1 MRPLRIKASAYPVS
15 SSNIQ
20 GLQEMTD
27 TEIEQYYAAIL
38 TKDFADNTDGTGTAE
53 LNVTTDASGSGT
65 TIGTATDTKRDD
77 AVGTHPTDGASSTVT
92 TYTAKQVE
100 TSASESITN
109 RPLGYESSGTVG
121 MHEFTDSELD
131 SDILDKVV
139 DDFVAQGDYTIGQYK
154 LATSS
159 PSGGTWTA
167 RYTLTDTEV
176 DGDSQNYYIWQKTAA
191 TTSANTNYKP
201 LKVTGGGAGVQE
213 MTVAEMEQV
222 VPNMRN
228 YMISSGKG
236 KYVLQASAPGS
247 GTWVDQGSFTDTRK
261 EVTAQNYTGAYAG
274 SYTGNYTGNYTGAK
288 NYAGSYTGAKSYSGS
303 YVGTSGYSGTYTGT
317 SGYSGTYTGG
327 YTGNYAANYSGY
339 AGTSYSGTYSGSYT
353 GYYTGAK
360 NYTGYYTG
368 AKTYGGTYVGTSN
381 YAGTYT
387 GTSAYS
393 GTYSGT
399 YTGYYSGTYAGDTIQ
414 DTSEN
419 VATVKLWLRT
429 A

>member
-27 TEIEQYYAAIL
+27 AEIEQYYSAIL
-38 TKDFADNTDGTGTAE
+38 TKDFADNTDGSGTAE
-53 LNVTTDASGSGT
+53 ININGGSGT
-65 TIGTATDTKRDD
+65 SIGTATDTKRDD

-92 TYTAKQVE
+92 TYTAKQIE
-100 TSASESITN
+100 SAASESITN

-154 LATSS
+154 LSTSS
-159 PSGGTWTA
+159 PSGGTWTS
-167 RYTLTDTEV
+167 RYTLANTEV
-176 DGDSQNYYIWQKTAA
+176 DGTTTNYYIWQKTTA
-191 TTSANTNYKP
+191 TSSAVDNYKP

-222 VPNMRN
+222 VPNLRN

-247 GTWVDQGSFTDTRK
+247 GTWVDQGSFIDTKK
-261 EVTAQNYTGAYAG
+261 EVTAQNYTGAYSG
-274 SYTGNYTGNYTGAK
+274 TYTGAYTGGYTGAK
-288 NYAGSYTGAKSYSGS
+288 NYAGNYTGAKN
-303 YVGTSGYSGTYTGT
+303 YSGTYTGT
-317 SGYSGTYTGG
+317 SGYSGSYS
-327 YTGNYAANYSGY
+327 GNYAGTYAANYLGY
-339 AGTSYSGTYSGSYT
+339 AGTSYAGTYTGHYT

-368 AKTYGGTYVGTSN
+368 AKNYGGTYTGTSA

-393 GTYSGT
+393 GTYSGN
-399 YTGYYSGTYAGDTIQ
+399 YTGYYSGTYSGDTIQ
-414 DTSEN
+414 SSNETVS
-419 VATVKLWLRT
+419 TVKLWLRT

>member
-15 SSNIQ
+15 SGNLQ

-27 TEIEQYYAAIL
+27 AEIEQYYSAIL
-38 TKDFADNTDGTGTAE
+38 TLDFADNTDGSGTGEININGGTGT
-53 LNVTTDASGSGT
+53 S
-65 TIGTATDTKRDD
+65 IGTATDTKRDD

-92 TYTAKQVE
+92 TYTAKQIE
-100 TSASESITN
+100 SAASESITN
-109 RPLGYESSGTVG
+109 RPLGYVDSGTVG
-121 MHEFTDSELD
+121 MHEFDDTELD

-139 DDFVAQGDYTIGQYK
+139 DDFVAQGDYTVGQYK
-154 LATSS
+154 LSTSS
-159 PSGGTWTA
+159 PSGGTWTS
-167 RYTLTDTEV
+167 RYTLVNTEV
-176 DGDSQNYYIWQKTAA
+176 DGTSTSYYIWQKTAA
-191 TTSANTNYKP
+191 TNSAVANYKP

-213 MTVAEMEQV
+213 MTVAEMEQQ
-222 VPNMRN
+222 VPNLRN

-236 KYVLQASAPGS
+236 KYVLQAAAPGS
-247 GTWVDQGSFTDTRK
+247 GTWVDQGSFTDTKK
-261 EVTAQNYTGAYAG
+261 EVTAQNYTGAYSGTYTG
-274 SYTGNYTGNYTGAK
+274 SYTGGYTGAK
-288 NYAGSYTGAKSYSGS
+288 NYAGAYTGAKSYSGS

-317 SGYSGTYTGG
+317 SGYSGTYAGD

-339 AGTSYSGTYSGSYT
+339 AGTSYAGTYAGSYV

-393 GTYSGT
+393 GTYSGN
-399 YTGYYSGTYAGDTIQ
+399 YTGYYSGTYSGDTIQ
-414 DTSEN
+414 SSNETVS
-419 VATVKLWLRT
+419 TVKLWLRT

>member
-15 SSNIQ
+15 SSNLQ

-27 TEIEQYYAAIL
+27 AEIEQYYSAIL
-38 TKDFADNTDGTGTAE
+38 TKDFADNTDGSGTAE
-53 LNVTTDASGSGT
+53 ININGGSGT

-92 TYTAKQVE
+92 TYTAKQIE
-100 TSASESITN
+100 TAASESITN
-109 RPLGYESSGTVG
+109 RPLGYVSSGTVG
-121 MHEFTDSELD
+121 VHEFDDTELD
-131 SDILDKVV
+131 TDILDKVV

-154 LATSS
+154 LSTSS
-159 PSGGTWTA
+159 PSGGTWTS
-167 RYTLTDTEV
+167 RYTLANTEV
-176 DGDSQNYYIWQKTAA
+176 DGTTTNYYIWQKTTA
-191 TTSANTNYKP
+191 TSSAVDNYKP

-213 MTVAEMEQV
+213 MTVAEMEQI
-222 VPNMRN
+222 VPNLRN

-236 KYVLQASAPGS
+236 KYVLQAAAPGS
-247 GTWVDQGSFTDTRK
+247 GTWVDQGSFIDTKK
-261 EVTAQNYTGAYAG
+261 EVAAQNYTGAYSGTYTG
-274 SYTGNYTGNYTGAK
+274 SYTGGYTGAKNYAGNYTGAK
-288 NYAGSYTGAKSYSGS
+288 NYAGS

-317 SGYSGTYTGG
+317 SGYAGNYSGN
-327 YTGNYAANYSGY
+327 YTGNYAADYDGY
-339 AGTSYSGTYSGSYT
+339 AGTTYSGTYTGTYT

-368 AKTYGGTYVGTSN
+368 AKTYGGTYTGTSA

-393 GTYSGT
+393 GSYSGN
-399 YTGYYSGTYAGDTIQ
+399 YTGYYSGTYSGDTIQ
-414 DTSEN
+414 SSNEN
-419 VATVKLWLRT
+419 VSTVKLWLRT

>member
-100 TSASESITN
+100 TTASESITN

-154 LATSS
+154 LATST

-176 DGDSQNYYIWQKTAA
+176 DGDSVAHYIWQKTAA
-191 TTSANTNYKP
+191 TTSANANYKP

-213 MTVAEMEQV
+213 MTVAEMEQI

-261 EVTAQNYTGAYAG
+261 EVASQNYTGAYAG
-274 SYTGNYTGNYTGAK
+274 SYTGSYTGGYSGAK
-288 NYAGSYTGAKSYSGS
+288 NYAG
-303 YVGTSGYSGTYTGT
+303 TYTGT
-317 SGYSGTYTGG
+317 SNYAGGYSGSYTGS
-327 YTGNYAANYSGY
+327 YAANYAGY
-339 AGTSYSGTYSGSYT
+339 AGTSYSGSYTGTYT
-353 GYYTGAK
+353 GYYQGAK

-368 AKTYGGTYVGTSN
+368 
-381 YAGTYT
+381 
-387 GTSAYS
+387 TSAYS
-393 GTYSGT
+393 GSYSGT

-414 DTSEN
+414 DSSEN
-419 VATVKLWLRT
+419 VATVRLWLRT

>member
-15 SSNIQ
+15 SGNLQ

-27 TEIEQYYAAIL
+27 TEIEQYYSAIL
-38 TKDFADNTDGTGTAE
+38 TLDFADNTDGSGTAE
-53 LNVTTDASGSGT
+53 ININGGT
-65 TIGTATDTKRDD
+65 GTSIGTATDTKRDD

-92 TYTAKQVE
+92 TYTAKQIE
-100 TSASESITN
+100 TAASESITN
-109 RPLGYESSGTVG
+109 RPLGYVSSGTVG
-121 MHEFTDSELD
+121 MHEFDDTELD
-131 SDILDKVV
+131 TDILDKVV
-139 DDFVAQGDYTIGQYK
+139 DDFVAQGDYTVGQYK
-154 LATSS
+154 LSTST
-159 PSGGTWTA
+159 PSGGTWTS
-167 RYTLTDTEV
+167 RYSLVNTEV
-176 DGDSQNYYIWQKTAA
+176 DGTTTTYYIWQKTAP
-191 TTSANTNYKP
+191 TTAAVSNYKP

-213 MTVAEMEQV
+213 MTVAEMEQI
-222 VPNMRN
+222 VPNLRN

-236 KYVLQASAPGS
+236 KYVLQAAAPGS
-247 GTWVDQGSFTDTRK
+247 GTWVDQGSFIDTKK
-261 EVTAQNYTGAYAG
+261 EVAAQNYTGTYEG
-274 SYTGNYTGNYTGAK
+274 SYTGSYTGGYTGAK
-288 NYAGSYTGAKSYSGS
+288 NYAGTYTGAKSYSGS

-317 SGYSGTYTGG
+317 SGYSGTYSGS

-339 AGTSYSGTYSGSYT
+339 AGTSYQGTYAGSYT

-393 GTYSGT
+393 GTYSGS
-399 YTGYYSGTYAGDTIQ
+399 YTGYYSGTYSGDTIQ
-414 DTSEN
+414 SSNETVS
-419 VATVKLWLRT
+419 TVKLWLRT

>member
-15 SSNIQ
+15 SGNLQ

-27 TEIEQYYAAIL
+27 AEIEQYYSAIL
-38 TKDFADNTDGTGTAE
+38 TKDFADNTDGSGTAE
-53 LNVTTDASGSGT
+53 ININGGSGT
-65 TIGTATDTKRDD
+65 SIGTATDTKRDD

-92 TYTAKQVE
+92 TYTAKQIE
-100 TSASESITN
+100 TAASESITN
-109 RPLGYESSGTVG
+109 RPLGYVSSGTVG
-121 MHEFTDSELD
+121 VHEFDDTELD
-131 SDILDKVV
+131 TDILDKVV
-139 DDFVAQGDYTIGQYK
+139 DDFVAQGDYTVGQYK
-154 LATSS
+154 LSTST
-159 PSGGTWTA
+159 PSGGTWTS
-167 RYTLTDTEV
+167 RYSLVNTEV
-176 DGDSQNYYIWQKTAA
+176 DGTTTTYYIWQKTAP
-191 TTSANTNYKP
+191 TTAAVSNYKP

-213 MTVAEMEQV
+213 MTVAEMEQI
-222 VPNMRN
+222 VPNLRN

-236 KYVLQASAPGS
+236 KYVLQAAAPGS
-247 GTWVDQGSFTDTRK
+247 GTWVDQGSFIDTKK
-261 EVTAQNYTGAYAG
+261 EVAAQNYTGTYEG
-274 SYTGNYTGNYTGAK
+274 SYTGSYTGGYTGAK
-288 NYAGSYTGAKSYSGS
+288 NYAGTYTGAKSYAGS

-317 SGYSGTYTGG
+317 SGYSGTYSGS

-339 AGTSYSGTYSGSYT
+339 AGTSYQGTYAGSYT

-393 GTYSGT
+393 GTYSGS
-399 YTGYYSGTYAGDTIQ
+399 YTGYYSGTYSGDTIQ
-414 DTSEN
+414 SSNETVS
-419 VATVKLWLRT
+419 TVKLWLRT

>member
-15 SSNIQ
+15 SGNLQ

-27 TEIEQYYAAIL
+27 TEIEQYYSAIL
-38 TKDFADNTDGTGTAE
+38 TLDFADNTDGSGTAE
-53 LNVTTDASGSGT
+53 ININGGT
-65 TIGTATDTKRDD
+65 GTSIGTATDTKRDD

-92 TYTAKQVE
+92 TYTAKQIE
-100 TSASESITN
+100 TAASESITN
-109 RPLGYESSGTVG
+109 RPLGYVSSGTVG
-121 MHEFTDSELD
+121 MHEFDDTELD
-131 SDILDKVV
+131 TDILDKVV
-139 DDFVAQGDYTIGQYK
+139 DDFVAQGDYTVGQYK
-154 LATSS
+154 LSTST
-159 PSGGTWTA
+159 PSGGTWTS
-167 RYTLTDTEV
+167 RYSLVNTEV
-176 DGDSQNYYIWQKTAA
+176 DGTTTTYYIWQKTAP
-191 TTSANTNYKP
+191 TTAAVSNYKP

-213 MTVAEMEQV
+213 MTVAEMEQI
-222 VPNMRN
+222 VPNLRN

-236 KYVLQASAPGS
+236 KYVLQAAAPGS
-247 GTWVDQGSFTDTRK
+247 GTWVDQGSFIDTKK
-261 EVTAQNYTGAYAG
+261 EVAAQNYTGTYEGTYTG
-274 SYTGNYTGNYTGAK
+274 SYTGGYTGAK
-288 NYAGSYTGAKSYSGS
+288 NYAGTYTGAKSYAGS

-317 SGYSGTYTGG
+317 SGYSGTYSGN

-339 AGTSYSGTYSGSYT
+339 AGTSYAGTYAGSYT

-393 GTYSGT
+393 GTYSGS
-399 YTGYYSGTYAGDTIQ
+399 YTGYYSGTYSGDTIQ
-414 DTSEN
+414 SSNETVS
-419 VATVKLWLRT
+419 TVKLWLRT

>member
-1 MRPLRIKASAYPVS
+1 MRPLRIKASAYPVA
-15 SSNIQ
+15 SNNLQ

-27 TEIEQYYAAIL
+27 AEIEQYYSAIL
-38 TKDFADNTDGTGTAE
+38 TKDFADNTDGSGTAE
-53 LNVTTDASGSGT
+53 ININGGT
-65 TIGTATDTKRDD
+65 GTVIGTATDTKRDD

-92 TYTAKQVE
+92 TYTAKQIE
-100 TSASESITN
+100 TAASESITN
-109 RPLGYESSGTVG
+109 RPLGYVSSGSVG
-121 MHEFTDSELD
+121 IHEFDDTELD
-131 SDILDKVV
+131 TDILDKVL

-154 LATSS
+154 LATST

-191 TTSANTNYKP
+191 TTAAVDNYKP

-213 MTVAEMEQV
+213 MTVAEMEQI

-236 KYVLQASAPGS
+236 KYVLQAAAPGS

-261 EVTAQNYTGAYAG
+261 EVASQNYTGAYSG
-274 SYTGNYTGNYTGAK
+274 SYTGPYTGAYTGAK
-288 NYAGSYTGAKSYSGS
+288 NYAGSYSGAKSYSGS

-317 SGYSGTYTGG
+317 SGYSGTYSGS
-327 YTGNYAANYSGY
+327 YTGPYQANYAGY
-339 AGTSYSGTYSGSYT
+339 AGTAYSGTYSGSYT

>member
-27 TEIEQYYAAIL
+27 AEIEQYYSAIL
-38 TKDFADNTDGTGTAE
+38 TKDIADNTDGTGTAE
-53 LNVTTDASGSGT
+53 LNINGGSGT
-65 TIGTATDTKRDD
+65 TIGTATDTVRDD

-92 TYTAKQVE
+92 TYTAKQIE
-100 TSASESITN
+100 SAASESITN

-159 PSGGTWTA
+159 PTGGTWTA
-167 RYTLTDTEV
+167 RYTLNNTEV
-176 DGDSQNYYIWQKTAA
+176 DGTTTAYKLWQKTAA
-191 TTSANTNYKP
+191 TTAAVDNYKP

-213 MTVAEMEQV
+213 MTVAEMEQT
-222 VPNMRN
+222 VPNLRN
-228 YMISSGKG
+228 YIISSGKG
-236 KYVLQASAPGS
+236 KYVLQAAAPGS
-247 GTWVDQGSFTDTRK
+247 GTWVDQGSFIDTKK
-261 EVTAQNYTGAYAG
+261 EVSAQNYTGAYTG
-274 SYTGNYTGNYTGAK
+274 TYTGAYTGGYSGAK
-288 NYAGSYTGAKSYSGS
+288 NYAGTYTGTSAYAGSYTGGKNYA
-303 YVGTSGYSGTYTGT
+303 GTYTGT
-317 SGYSGTYTGG
+317 SGYSGTYSGG
-327 YTGNYAANYSGY
+327 YAGSYAADYAGY
-339 AGTSYSGTYSGSYT
+339 AGTSYTGTYTGSYT

-360 NYTGYYTG
+360 NYTGYYAGTSAYAGAYTG
-368 AKTYGGTYVGTSN
+368 AKN

-399 YTGYYSGTYAGDTIQ
+399 YTGYYSGTYSGDTIQ
-414 DTSEN
+414 SSNETVS
-419 VATVKLWLRT
+419 TVKLWLRT

>member
-15 SSNIQ
+15 SGNLQ

-27 TEIEQYYAAIL
+27 TEIEQYYSAIL
-38 TKDFADNTDGTGTAE
+38 TLDFADNTDGSGTAE
-53 LNVTTDASGSGT
+53 ININGGT
-65 TIGTATDTKRDD
+65 GTSIGTATDTKRDD

-92 TYTAKQVE
+92 TYTAKQIE
-100 TSASESITN
+100 TAASESITN
-109 RPLGYESSGTVG
+109 RPLGYVSSGTVG
-121 MHEFTDSELD
+121 MHEFDDTELD
-131 SDILDKVV
+131 TDILDKVV
-139 DDFVAQGDYTIGQYK
+139 DDFVAQGDYTVGQYK
-154 LATSS
+154 LSTST
-159 PSGGTWTA
+159 PSGGTWTS
-167 RYTLTDTEV
+167 RYSLVNTEV
-176 DGDSQNYYIWQKTAA
+176 DGTTTTYYIWQKTAP
-191 TTSANTNYKP
+191 TTAAVSNYKP

-213 MTVAEMEQV
+213 MTVAEMEQI
-222 VPNMRN
+222 VPNLRN

-236 KYVLQASAPGS
+236 KYVLQAAAPGS
-247 GTWVDQGSFTDTRK
+247 GTWVDQGSFIDTRK
-261 EVTAQNYTGAYAG
+261 EVAAQNYTGAYSG
-274 SYTGNYTGNYTGAK
+274 TYTGAYTGGYTGAK
-288 NYAGSYTGAKSYSGS
+288 NYAGTYTGAKSYSGS

-317 SGYSGTYTGG
+317 SGYSGTYSGS

-339 AGTSYSGTYSGSYT
+339 AGTSYQGTYAGSYT

-393 GTYSGT
+393 GTYSGN
-399 YTGYYSGTYAGDTIQ
+399 YTGYYSGTYSGDTIQ
-414 DTSEN
+414 SSNETVS
-419 VATVKLWLRT
+419 TVKLWLRT

>member
-100 TSASESITN
+100 TTASESITN

-154 LATSS
+154 LATST

-176 DGDSQNYYIWQKTAA
+176 DGDSVAHYIWQKTAA
-191 TTSANTNYKP
+191 TTSANANYKP

-213 MTVAEMEQV
+213 MTVAEMEQI

-261 EVTAQNYTGAYAG
+261 EVASQNYTGAYAG
-274 SYTGNYTGNYTGAK
+274 SYTGSYTGGYSGAKNYAGTYTGSSAYAGSYTGAK
-288 NYAGSYTGAKSYSGS
+288 NYAG
-303 YVGTSGYSGTYTGT
+303 TYTGT
-317 SGYSGTYTGG
+317 SNYAGGYSGSYTGG
-327 YTGNYAANYSGY
+327 YAANYAGY
-339 AGTSYSGTYSGSYT
+339 AGTSYSGTYSGTYT

-368 AKTYGGTYVGTSN
+368 
-381 YAGTYT
+381 
-387 GTSAYS
+387 TSAYS
-393 GTYSGT
+393 GSYSGT

-414 DTSEN
+414 DSSEN
-419 VATVKLWLRT
+419 VATVRLWLRT

>member
-27 TEIEQYYAAIL
+27 TEIEQYYAAML

-65 TIGTATDTKRDD
+65 TIGTATHTKRDD

-100 TSASESITN
+100 TTASESITN

-154 LATSS
+154 LATST

-176 DGDSQNYYIWQKTAA
+176 DGDSVAHYIWQKTAA
-191 TTSANTNYKP
+191 TTSANANYKP

-213 MTVAEMEQV
+213 MTVAEMEQI

-261 EVTAQNYTGAYAG
+261 EVASQNYTGAYAG
-274 SYTGNYTGNYTGAK
+274 SYTGSYTGGYSGAKNYAGTYTGSSAYAGSYTGAK
-288 NYAGSYTGAKSYSGS
+288 NYAG
-303 YVGTSGYSGTYTGT
+303 TYTGT
-317 SGYSGTYTGG
+317 SNYAGGYSGSYTGG
-327 YTGNYAANYSGY
+327 YAANYAGY
-339 AGTSYSGTYSGSYT
+339 AGTSYSGTYSGTYT

-368 AKTYGGTYVGTSN
+368 TSA
-381 YAGTYT
+381 YAGSYTGAKNYTGYYT

-393 GTYSGT
+393 GSYSGT

-414 DTSEN
+414 DSSEN
-419 VATVKLWLRT
+419 VATVRLWLRT

>member
-100 TSASESITN
+100 TTASESITN

-154 LATSS
+154 LATST

-176 DGDSQNYYIWQKTAA
+176 DGDSVAHYIWQKTAP
-191 TTSANTNYKP
+191 TTSANANYKP

-213 MTVAEMEQV
+213 MTVAEMEQI

-261 EVTAQNYTGAYAG
+261 EVASQNYTGAYAG
-274 SYTGNYTGNYTGAK
+274 SYTGSYTGGYSGAK
-288 NYAGSYTGAKSYSGS
+288 NYAGTYTGTSAYAGGYSGAKN
-303 YVGTSGYSGTYTGT
+303 YAGTYTGT
-317 SGYSGTYTGG
+317 SNYAGGYSGSYTGS
-327 YTGNYAANYSGY
+327 YAANYAGY
-339 AGTSYSGTYSGSYT
+339 AGTSYSGSYTGTYT

-368 AKTYGGTYVGTSN
+368 TST
-381 YAGTYT
+381 YAGSYTGAKNYTGYYT

-393 GTYSGT
+393 GSYSGS

-414 DTSEN
+414 DSSEN
-419 VATVKLWLRT
+419 VATVRLWLRT

>member
-27 TEIEQYYAAIL
+27 AEIEQYYSAIL
-38 TKDFADNTDGTGTAE
+38 TKDIADNTDGTGTAE
-53 LNVTTDASGSGT
+53 LNINGGSGT
-65 TIGTATDTKRDD
+65 TIGTATDTVRDD

-92 TYTAKQVE
+92 TYTAKQIE
-100 TSASESITN
+100 TAASESITN

-159 PSGGTWTA
+159 PTGGTWTA
-167 RYTLTDTEV
+167 RYTLNNTEV
-176 DGDSQNYYIWQKTAA
+176 DGTTTAYKLWQKTAA
-191 TTSANTNYKP
+191 TTAAVDNYKP

-213 MTVAEMEQV
+213 MTVAEMEQT
-222 VPNMRN
+222 VPNLRN
-228 YMISSGKG
+228 YIISSGKG
-236 KYVLQASAPGS
+236 KYVLQAAAPGS
-247 GTWVDQGSFTDTRK
+247 GTWVDQGSFTDTKK
-261 EVTAQNYTGAYAG
+261 EVSAQNYTGAYTGTYTG
-274 SYTGNYTGNYTGAK
+274 SYTGGYSGAK
-288 NYAGSYTGAKSYSGS
+288 NYAGTYTGTSAYAGSYTGGKNYA
-303 YVGTSGYSGTYTGT
+303 GTYTGT
-317 SGYSGTYTGG
+317 SGYAGTYSGG
-327 YTGNYAANYSGY
+327 YAGSYAADYAGY
-339 AGTSYSGTYSGSYT
+339 AGTSYTGTYTGSYT

-360 NYTGYYTG
+360 NYTGYYAGTSAYAGAYTG
-368 AKTYGGTYVGTSN
+368 AKN

-399 YTGYYSGTYAGDTIQ
+399 YTGYYSGTYSGDTIQ
-414 DTSEN
+414 SSNETVS
-419 VATVKLWLRT
+419 TVKLWLRT

>member
-27 TEIEQYYAAIL
+27 AEIEQYYSAIL
-38 TKDFADNTDGTGTAE
+38 TKDFADNTDGSGTGE
-53 LNVTTDASGSGT
+53 INIGGSGT

-92 TYTAKQVE
+92 TYTAKQIE
-100 TSASESITN
+100 TAASESITN
-109 RPLGYESSGTVG
+109 RPLGYVSSGTVG
-121 MHEFTDSELD
+121 VHEFDDTELD
-131 SDILDKVV
+131 TDILDKVV

-154 LATSS
+154 LSTSS
-159 PSGGTWTA
+159 PSGGTWTS
-167 RYTLTDTEV
+167 RYTLANTEV
-176 DGDSQNYYIWQKTAA
+176 DGTTTNYYIWQKTTA
-191 TTSANTNYKP
+191 TSSAVDNYKP

-213 MTVAEMEQV
+213 MTVAEMEQI
-222 VPNMRN
+222 VPNLRN

-236 KYVLQASAPGS
+236 KYVLQAAAPGS
-247 GTWVDQGSFTDTRK
+247 GTWVDQGSFIDTKK
-261 EVTAQNYTGAYAG
+261 EVAAQNYTGAYSGTYTG
-274 SYTGNYTGNYTGAK
+274 SYTGGYTGAKNYAGNYTGAK
-288 NYAGSYTGAKSYSGS
+288 NYAGS

-317 SGYSGTYTGG
+317 SGYSGNYSGN
-327 YTGNYAANYSGY
+327 YTGNYAADYDGY
-339 AGTSYSGTYSGSYT
+339 AGTTYSGTYTGTYT

-368 AKTYGGTYVGTSN
+368 AKTYGGTYTGTSA

-393 GTYSGT
+393 GSYSGN
-399 YTGYYSGTYAGDTIQ
+399 YTGYYSGTYSGDTIQ
-414 DTSEN
+414 SSNEN
-419 VATVKLWLRT
+419 VSTVKLWLRT

>member
-176 DGDSQNYYIWQKTAA
+176 DGDSVAHYIWQKTAA
-191 TTSANTNYKP
+191 TTSANANYKP

-213 MTVAEMEQV
+213 MTVAEMEQI

-261 EVTAQNYTGAYAG
+261 EVASQNYTGAYAG
-274 SYTGNYTGNYTGAK
+274 SYTGSYTGGYSGAK
-288 NYAGSYTGAKSYSGS
+288 NYAGTYTGTSAYAGGYSGAKN
-303 YVGTSGYSGTYTGT
+303 YAGTYTGT
-317 SGYSGTYTGG
+317 SNYAGGYSGSYTGG
-327 YTGNYAANYSGY
+327 YAANYAGY
-339 AGTSYSGTYSGSYT
+339 AGTSYSGTYSGTYT

-368 AKTYGGTYVGTSN
+368 TST
-381 YAGTYT
+381 YAGSYTGAKNYTGYYT

-393 GTYSGT
+393 GSYSGS

-419 VATVKLWLRT
+419 VATVRLWLRT